1 LNIEGRTGVEVRFVF
16 RIFKF
21 ARVVRFVRWVERRTE
36 RRWRVRERVEWREE
50 SLEEVEDC

>member
-1 LNIEGRTGVEVRFVF
+1 MNIEGRTGVEVRFVF